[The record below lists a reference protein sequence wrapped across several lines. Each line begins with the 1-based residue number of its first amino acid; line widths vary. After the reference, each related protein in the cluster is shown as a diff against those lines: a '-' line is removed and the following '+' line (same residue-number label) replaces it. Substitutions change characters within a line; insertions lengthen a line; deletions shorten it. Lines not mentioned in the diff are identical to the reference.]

1 MMTAQQAYEYTQRLG
16 PSININQLEVVLNEE
31 REKERDIWLAVLRT
45 MGRAGTD
52 PERWNNFIKKR
63 EKMLSEVA
71 ALTERKACAEIA
83 ADWSKEVRDEDN
95 EENEFSIV
103 IYGDEIADEIMA
115 RGKKES

>member
-16 PSININQLEVVLNEE
+16 PSVNISQLEIILDEE
-31 REKERDIWLAVLRT
+31 REKERDIWLGVLRT

-52 PERWNNFIKKR
+52 PERWKNFIKKK

-71 ALTERKACAEIA
+71 VLSERKECAQIA
-83 ADWSKEVRDEDN
+83 ANWAKEVGDED